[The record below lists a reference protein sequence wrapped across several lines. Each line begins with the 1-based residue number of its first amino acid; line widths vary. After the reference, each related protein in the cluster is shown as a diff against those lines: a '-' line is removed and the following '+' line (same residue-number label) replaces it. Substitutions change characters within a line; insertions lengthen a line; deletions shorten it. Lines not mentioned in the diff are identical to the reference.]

1 MRLFDRLA
9 RIFGDLHSPPEETG
23 RAATE
28 PDAINPATGLPT
40 VAGAGSPDIAG
51 NPYGVSLAHRHEQDR
66 DYHERCTTGSSF
78 DDHVPY
84 HDSWSSKGAGG
95 GHDPW
100 RH

>member
-9 RIFGDLHSPPEETG
+9 RILGALHSPPQETG

-40 VAGAGSPDIAG
+40 VAGAGSPDIAD
-51 NPYGVSLAHRHEQDR
+51 NPYGLNLAQRHEQDWGR
-66 DYHERCTTGSSF
+66 HDRWNTGSSF
-78 DDHVPY
+78 GDHVRC
-84 HDSWSSKGAGG
+84 HDSGLSSDIGG
-95 GHDPW
+95 GHDVW